1 MSVGPFKNINAS
13 ISNTSK
19 FESYKIEN
27 IIANQLV
34 GQGFYEI
41 LNNSLSSDKYTAFS
55 ELLEQANEVKILNP
69 LSTDLSVMRQSLIF
83 SGLESIAFNI
93 NRQQSDLKLFE
104 FGKTYHNFEA
114 NKEEFNH
121 LSI

>member
-1 MSVGPFKNINAS
+1 M
-13 ISNTSK
+13 
-19 FESYKIEN
+19 
-27 IIANQLV
+27 
-34 GQGFYEI
+34 
-41 LNNSLSSDKYTAFS
+41 
-55 ELLEQANEVKILNP
+55 EQAHEVKILNP

-121 LSI
+121 LSIFVTGNKTEKRWNTKKQLVDYFYLKGLVTAVFERLGIQKLKSSPLTMMFLVKGNN